1 MLILQLNVGGWKS
14 VDLYSHEPL
23 NLNYQFT
30 DVTEINNPASSYSQ
44 TFRVPMTAGNQDI
57 LGAFSIGHIPELDYK
72 RKIPARISRGGITL
86 MDGFAQV
93 KSFYVQRGQFQDVEL
108 VVFGEI
114 ANLSRSIG
122 DKMLQDLDLSAYN
135 FALDSTKTTAG
146 LSLAGLSSGKVRL
159 GVVDRFG
166 FGAINPFNGSLY
178 FTPADFTPFVRA
190 AFILDEIM
198 TDAGLTW
205 ESNFLEGATFADV
218 YLMALAG
225 EQLFTNAIY
234 QPQALHVG
242 QLTEQEITGGFY
254 TALEMIETTPYYD
267 DISAWSTDTFT
278 APVTG
283 AYRFII
289 TGSAGATGCNFR
301 IRKTTGTTLY
311 ESTVAGGETNQF
323 TAEIELT
330 AADEIEFQV
339 QHGGGGF
346 DVLFDVLLE
355 LYYQSEGFT
364 LDVARNLPEMRQI
377 DFVSGL
383 QKMFNLV
390 FIADKNRPTHFY
402 IEPWTDYMAAGQ
414 KKDWTSKIN
423 TASDVVISPTTD
435 VQKRKY
441 VWRATESEDQINA
454 LAKSASGEVYGAK
467 IVEDS
472 SNDFAAGALEV
483 VSPFAPFIVAPVAAT
498 GVAVAKITTLEGGR
512 IKKPKPFLAF
522 FNGLLGGAVY
532 YNIGG
537 SQTNKP
543 IPYYSANEK
552 LTSTLDDISLHYGHP
567 APYHFVFT
575 TPLNGLYYRWWS
587 AWANELFSSDGRF
600 LEAHFYLTP
609 SDIAGFEWSDKIYLF
624 NQYWRV
630 LEIKSY
636 DASQDGLTR
645 VKLIKILGDIQ
656 DCEQLPSSGSRGLIQ
671 GTPTSL
677 SKKCCERYGFIFDPT
692 TRRCNQPPTLQL

>member
-1 MLILQLNVGGWKS
+1 
-14 VDLYSHEPL
+14 
-23 NLNYQFT
+23 LNYQFT

-72 RKIPARISRGGITL
+72 QKIPARISRGGITL

-93 KSFYVQRGQFQDVEL
+93 KSFYVQRGQFQDAEL

-135 FALDSTKTTAG
+135 FALNASNT
-146 LSLAGLSSGKVRL
+146 SAGLSSAGVASGRIRL

-166 FGAINPFNGSLY
+166 FGTLNPFNGSIY
-178 FTPADFTPFVRA
+178 FTPADMTPFVQA
-190 AFILDEIM
+190 SFILDEIM
-198 TDAGLTW
+198 TAAGLTW
-205 ESNFLEGATFADV
+205 ESNFIQGATFAKL
-218 YLMALAG
+218 YLMALSG
-225 EQLFTNAIY
+225 EQLYTIAEA
-234 QPQALHVG
+234 QTQAVSVG
-242 QLTEQEITGGFY
+242 QDSEQTIPSSTWTELI
-254 TALEMIETTPYYD
+254 LSETSPYYD
-267 DISAWSTDTFT
+267 DISAWATDTFT

-283 AYRFII
+283 FYRFVLTAGHTADIDVSFRV
-289 TGSAGATGCNFR
+289 TGSVGGTMFTTDLYAGQQAEWT
-301 IRKTTGTTLY
+301 IDLDLQAS
-311 ESTVAGGETNQF
+311 ETVTFAVYAETASSF
-323 TAEIELT
+323 DIL
-330 AADEIEFQV
+330 ADLLLV
-339 QHGGGGF
+339 Q
-346 DVLFDVLLE
+346 
-355 LYYQSEGFT
+355 YYQSEGFT
-364 LDVARNLPEMRQI
+364 LNVARNLPEMRQI

-390 FIADKNRPTHFY
+390 FIADRNRPTHFY
-402 IEPWTDYMAAGQ
+402 IEPWSDYMSAGQ

-435 VQKRKY
+435 VQKRRY

-498 GVAVAKITTLEGGR
+498 GIPVAKITTLEGGR

-537 SQTNKP
+537 AQTNKP
-543 IPYYSANEK
+543 LPYYSATEK

-567 APYHFVFT
+567 TPYHFVFA

-609 SDIAGFEWSDKIYLF
+609 SDIAAFEWSDKIYLF

-645 VKLIKILGDIQ
+645 VKLIKILGAIQ
-656 DCEQLPSSGSRGLIQ
+656 DCEQLPSTGSRGLIQ

-677 SKKCCERYGFIFDPT
+677 SKKCCERYGFVFDPT
-692 TRRCNQPPTLQL
+692 TKRCNQPPTLQL